1 MKSIYIHSILNKSNV
16 NHKFHYPKIFFSSFA
31 ARISNLRIQPF
42 LAIIKVKTGSTK
54 ILTKINHEEEEEDR
68 LQDLSNSIS
77 HLVLPRV
84 SWYGK
89 VDAREVDGVVH
100 PRMHQRAR
108 VPREGGR
115 GA

>member
-1 MKSIYIHSILNKSNV
+1 M
-16 NHKFHYPKIFFSSFA
+16 
-31 ARISNLRIQPF
+31 
-42 LAIIKVKTGSTK
+42 KTGSTK
-54 ILTKINHEEEEEDR
+54 ILTKINHEEEEEEEDR

-108 VPREGGR
+108 VPREGEARRR
-115 GA
+115 GAKGWRAWLDAINKTTPAILAVGAAYEKWFRRRWRW